1 MDNKPLSHIMSDS
14 SHAVDDA
21 LETLG
26 NAIMEAINT
35 HFDAGIQVERESI
48 IKLLESKSECKPI
61 SGHDWNGDCYCEI
74 IGLIKGET
82 E

>member
-26 NAIMEAINT
+26 NAIIEAINT
-35 HFDAGIQVERESI
+35 HFDAGIQVERERI
-48 IKLLESKSECKPI
+48 IKLLEERFAENVD
-61 SGHDWNGDCYCEI
+61 HCEWGTHLFLDNAI
-74 IGLIKGET
+74 ELFKGET

>member
-26 NAIMEAINT
+26 NAITQAINT
-35 HFDAGIQVERESI
+35 HFDAGIQVERERI
-48 IKLLESKSECKPI
+48 IKLLEDANNCDGGLSYGNCTCTAI
-61 SGHDWNGDCYCEI
+61 A
-74 IGLIKGET
+74 LIKGENT
-82 E
+82 